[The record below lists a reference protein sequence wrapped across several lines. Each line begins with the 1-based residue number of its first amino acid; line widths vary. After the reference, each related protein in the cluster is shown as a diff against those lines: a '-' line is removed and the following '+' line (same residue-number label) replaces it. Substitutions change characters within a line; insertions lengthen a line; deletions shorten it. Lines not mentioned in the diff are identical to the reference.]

1 MTANSPV
8 AVLRIAALTFVLV
21 APLVLNAY
29 WLFLALQVVV
39 YTYLA
44 LSFDLAY
51 SYSRLLSFCQGL
63 FFTLAAYVATYVASS
78 AGWGLPAML
87 LGGTLGAALLG
98 AVVGLMLMRMHTHA
112 AIIATV
118 IIAAASLLVGNA
130 LSAYTGG
137 DDGLSLPT
145 EQIGI
150 GLWQMHSGL
159 NLATYYLAAVPLVV
173 LICGLWR
180 MRGTLTWTVIRAVAQ
195 NDVRARQLGY
205 NVTLR
210 RYAVFVASTAVAGF
224 GGALYALVMNHVTTG
239 LLDISVSVNAILYAV
254 IGGLETDCG
263 ALVGALL
270 VLPVTELIASV
281 FTYVQIFVGLLLAVM
296 AVAAPKGIV
305 GTLLQHTSRSR
316 TVQKTEAN
324 DDGAPSDGL
333 VRPSSI

>member
-1 MTANSPV
+1 
-8 AVLRIAALTFVLV
+8 
-21 APLVLNAY
+21 
-29 WLFLALQVVV
+29 
-39 YTYLA
+39 
-44 LSFDLAY
+44 
-51 SYSRLLSFCQGL
+51 
-63 FFTLAAYVATYVASS
+63 
-78 AGWGLPAML
+78 
-87 LGGTLGAALLG
+87 
-98 AVVGLMLMRMHTHA
+98 
-112 AIIATV
+112 
-118 IIAAASLLVGNA
+118 
-130 LSAYTGG
+130 
-137 DDGLSLPT
+137 
-145 EQIGI
+145 
-150 GLWQMHSGL
+150 
-159 NLATYYLAAVPLVV
+159 
-173 LICGLWR
+173 

-210 RYAVFVASTAVAGF
+210 RHAVFVASTAVAGF

-305 GTLLQHTSRSR
+305 GTLLQRTSKLS
-316 TVQKTEAN
+316 TVQKTAS

-333 VRPSSI
+333 VQSSSI

>member
-1 MTANSPV
+1 MIENSPV
-8 AVLRIAALTFVLV
+8 AILRIAALIFVLV

-63 FFTLAAYVATYVASS
+63 FFTISAYVATYVASS

-87 LGGTLGAALLG
+87 LGGTLSAALLG
-98 AVVGLMLMRMHTHA
+98 AVVGLILMRMHTHA

-130 LSAYTGG
+130 LSTYTGG

-145 EQIGI
+145 EHIGI

-159 NLATYYLAAVPLVV
+159 NLATYYLAAVPLVA

-180 MRGTLTWTVIRAVAQ
+180 LRGTLTWTVIRAVAQ

-210 RYAVFVASTAVAGF
+210 RYTVFVASTAVAGL

-305 GTLLQHTSRSR
+305 GTLLQRTSKSSA
-316 TVQKTEAN
+316 VQKTAS

-333 VRPSSI
+333 VRSPSI